1 MKFHE
6 ISIFVGRI
14 YQLSRGPPLDQA
26 QAGYRTGAFG
36 KVAPLA
42 SPLEQGFEVFVG
54 QVDQALCHN
63 MYPKKIDSG

>member
-1 MKFHE
+1 MFILH
-6 ISIFVGRI
+6 F
-14 YQLSRGPPLDQA
+14 LSPRRCGVDLGGE
-26 QAGYRTGAFG
+26 AGYRTAAFG